1 MKRVL
6 IISSLFPPAGGPG
19 AKRMIQFVSHLGSF
33 GWNPIVLTH
42 NQFFMGYDPKSL
54 KLVPEEVEVHRT
66 GTWEHYLR
74 KNDNYSQVTPIPSTT
89 SKRKA
94 IVKIL
99 TDNYLV
105 RIIKSTLGAPDTGML
120 WLPFAVAQ
128 ALKIYRKSPYDVVL
142 ATGPPFS
149 NFLIS
154 LIISKIVKKPYVVDL
169 RDAWV
174 ANPDGGKASK
184 AKSVLNRF
192 YEKRV
197 VRSAKYVIANTEG
210 VQQDFLSRYPGE
222 NLFKFTVIPNGFDEN
237 DSKQFETTT
246 LQLDKSRFNIVHTGS
261 LGGFRNPK
269 LFLAAIS
276 ALIEEKKI
284 NPDRINIHLVG
295 LIKGFNDG
303 TSIHDQIAELKLDK
317 QIKLTGFISREDA
330 FSYMLEAD
338 ILLLIIGVIN
348 SDKYLATYGLSGKV
362 YDYALTGKPILSLAQ
377 KSGATFNFLKK
388 HDIGVIADPLSMED
402 IKERILFLYNA
413 WEKGEL
419 KSNYNHTCLE
429 FYNMKNLTCEL
440 SKLLDSSQN
449 FTG

>member
-19 AKRMIQFVSHLGSF
+19 AKRMIQFVNHLGAF
-33 GWNPIVLTH
+33 GWEPIVLTH
-42 NQFFMGYDPKSL
+42 NQFFMGYDPKSV
-54 KLVPEEVEVHRT
+54 KLVPKHVEVHRT
-66 GTWEHYLR
+66 RTWEHYVR
-74 KNDNYSQVTPIPSTT
+74 KKVDYSQAAPNSSAT
-89 SKRKA
+89 SKKKTIGTR
-94 IVKIL
+94 L
-99 TDNYLV
+99 TNISLI
-105 RIIKSTLGAPDTGML
+105 RLIKSTVGAPDTGNL
-120 WLPFAVAQ
+120 WMPFAVAQ
-128 ALKIYRKSPYDVVL
+128 ALKINRKSPFDAML

-154 LIISKIVKKPYVVDL
+154 LVISKIIRKPYVVDL

-184 AKSVLNRF
+184 TKATLNRF
-192 YEKRV
+192 YENIV

-210 VQQDFLSRYPGE
+210 VHQDFLSRYPGE
-222 NLFKFTVIPNGFDEN
+222 DLRKFTVIPNGFDEN
-237 DSKQFETTT
+237 DLERVEVSDP
-246 LQLDKSRFNIVHTGS
+246 QLDKSRFNIVHTGS

-269 LFLAAIS
+269 LFLTAVS
-276 ALIEEKKI
+276 MLIEEKKI

-303 TSIHDQIAELKLDK
+303 TTIHDQIGELKLDK

-338 ILLLIIGVIN
+338 VLLLIIGIID
-348 SDKYLATYGLSGKV
+348 SEKYLATYGLSGKV

-377 KSGATFNFLKK
+377 KSGATFNFLQK
-388 HDIGVIADPLSMED
+388 HDIGVIADPLSLDD
-402 IKERILFLYNA
+402 IKKKILFLYDA

-419 KSNYNHTCLE
+419 KRNYDYNTCLE
-429 FYNMKNLTCEL
+429 FYNMKNLTSEL
-440 SKLLDSSQN
+440 SKLLDSSI
-449 FTG
+449 